1 MSESYLER
9 IELDLLRVPLKSP
22 YKLVFGN
29 VEAFDTLLVTVTL
42 DDGRSGVG
50 EATILTGYT
59 EETLE
64 QCWQAARAIGSTMP
78 GVRTGEV
85 DDQLAPWLKEN
96 PFTGT
101 AFAPAV
107 EMAAGHATLNPTP
120 ASLPLLAILNETE
133 PAALEAELE
142 RLLAAG
148 YSTTKVKVGRHAGR

>member
-29 VEAFDTLLVTVTL
+29 VEAFDTLLVTVAFA
-42 DDGRSGVG
+42 DGRSGVG

-64 QCWQAARAIGSTMP
+64 QCWHAARAIGSKMP

-85 DDQLAPWLKEN
+85 DDQLAPWLEEN
-96 PFTGT
+96 PFTVT
-101 AFAPAV
+101 AFATAV
-107 EMAAGHATLNPTP
+107 ETWPPPG
-120 ASLPLLAILNETE
+120 
-133 PAALEAELE
+133 
-142 RLLAAG
+142 G
-148 YSTTKVKVGRHAGR
+148 